1 MSPRPRRK
9 RKSYNPSVSDRRNAP
24 HPEPREIPPPVSF
37 ALLGALLGLGSPVGA
52 FLLRFYHA
60 EPRIFA
66 MWMEVELS
74 ANADFY
80 GYMGLGTVAAFA
92 FFGWYVGN
100 HIESHRVRNRNLRR
114 RVEELHLKS
123 VTDGL
128 TGAYSHAYL
137 QEVLGLELERA
148 KAEGGPLS
156 ILMMDLDDF
165 KKLNDGHGHLFGDR
179 VLKELTE
186 TASMNIRHE
195 DVLGRYGGEEFL
207 VIMPGADADIA
218 AAVAERVR
226 RSFERAGILPMRGE
240 GGTVTTTVSIG
251 AATYPGKGD
260 TDPRALISKAD
271 TNLYSAKRA
280 GKNKVVS

>member
-1 MSPRPRRK
+1 MSKRRQSA
-9 RKSYNPSVSDRRNAP
+9 R
-24 HPEPREIPPPVSF
+24 EPREVPPPVSF
-37 ALLGALLGLGSPVGA
+37 ALLGALMGLGSPVGA
-52 FLLRFYHA
+52 FILRWSHA

-66 MWMEVELS
+66 LWMEVELS

-80 GYMGLGTVAAFA
+80 GYMGLGTVAAFTV
-92 FFGWYVGN
+92 FGWYVGT
-100 HIESHRVRNRNLRR
+100 HIESHRVRNRDLRR
-114 RVEELHLKS
+114 RVDELHLKS

-137 QEVLGLELERA
+137 QEVLGLELAKA
-148 KAEGGPLS
+148 KAEGRPLS

-207 VIMPGADADIA
+207 VIMPGADAVTA
-218 AAVAERVR
+218 GMVAERVR
-226 RSFERAGILPMRGE
+226 KAFERAGILPMRGAA
-240 GGTVTTTVSIG
+240 GTVTTTVSIG
-251 AATYPGKGD
+251 AATYDGTGD
-260 TDPRALISKAD
+260 VDPRALISKAD

>member
-1 MSPRPRRK
+1 
-9 RKSYNPSVSDRRNAP
+9 VSDRRNAP
-24 HPEPREIPPPVSF
+24 AEPREVPPQVSF
-37 ALLGALLGLGSPVGA
+37 ALLGALLGLGSPIGA
-52 FLLRFYHA
+52 FILRWYHA

-80 GYMGLGTVAAFA
+80 GYMGLGTVGAFTV
-92 FFGWYVGN
+92 FGWYVGT
-100 HIESHRVRNRNLRR
+100 HIQSHRVRNRNLRQ

-148 KAEGGPLS
+148 KADGRPLS

-207 VIMPGADADIA
+207 VIMPGADAA
-218 AAVAERVR
+218 TSAAVAERVR
-226 RSFERAGILPMRGE
+226 RSFERAGILPMHGT
-240 GGTVTTTVSIG
+240 GGVVKTTVSIG
-251 AATYPGKGD
+251 AATYPGTGEVD
-260 TDPRALISKAD
+260 AHSMISKAD

>member
-1 MSPRPRRK
+1 M
-9 RKSYNPSVSDRRNAP
+9 SDRRHAP
-24 HPEPREIPPPVSF
+24 AEPREVPPPVSF
-37 ALLGALLGLGSPVGA
+37 ALLGALVGLGSPVGA
-52 FLLRFYHA
+52 FVMRWWHA
-60 EPRIFA
+60 EPRIFE

-80 GYMGLGTVAAFA
+80 GYMGLGTIAAFA
-92 FFGWYVGN
+92 FFGWYVGGQ
-100 HIESHRVRNRNLRR
+100 IQRHRVRNRALRQ
-114 RVEELHLKS
+114 RVDVLHLKS

-128 TGAYSHAYL
+128 TGAFSHAYL
-137 QEVLGLELERA
+137 QEVLTLELEKA
-148 KAEGGPLS
+148 KSERQPLS

-207 VIMPGADADIA
+207 VIMPGADAITA
-218 AAVAERVR
+218 GRVAERVR
-226 RSFERAGILPMRGE
+226 RSFERAGILPMKGA
-240 GGTVTTTVSIG
+240 GAVTTTVSIG
-251 AATYPGKGD
+251 AATYPGEGD
-260 TDPRALISKAD
+260 VDPRALISKAD

>member
-1 MSPRPRRK
+1 M
-9 RKSYNPSVSDRRNAP
+9 SDRRHVP
-24 HPEPREIPPPVSF
+24 HGEPREVPPTVSF
-37 ALLGALLGLGSPVGA
+37 ALLGAVLGLGSPLGA
-52 FLLRFYHA
+52 FVLRWWRA

-66 MWMEVELS
+66 MWLEVELS

-80 GYMGLGTVAAFA
+80 GYMGLGTVAAFTL
-92 FFGWYVGN
+92 FGWHVGA
-100 HIESHRVRNRNLRR
+100 HIQGHRVRSRDLRR
-114 RVEELHLKS
+114 RVDELHLKS

-137 QEVLGLELERA
+137 QEVLALELDRA
-148 KAEGGPLS
+148 KTEGRPLS

-186 TASMNIRHE
+186 TASMNVRHE

-207 VIMPGADADIA
+207 VIMPGADAVTA
-218 AAVAERVR
+218 GRVAERVR

-240 GGTVTTTVSIG
+240 GGAVTTTVSIG
-251 AATYPGKGD
+251 AATYTGEGD
-260 TDPRALISKAD
+260 AEPRSLIAKAD
-271 TNLYSAKRA
+271 ANLYSAKRA
-280 GKNKVVS
+280 GKNKVVG

>member
-1 MSPRPRRK
+1 M
-9 RKSYNPSVSDRRNAP
+9 SDRRNAP
-24 HPEPREIPPPVSF
+24 HPEPREVPPPVAF

-52 FLLRFYHA
+52 FLLRWYHA
-60 EPRIFA
+60 EPRIFE

-80 GYMGLGTVAAFA
+80 GYMGLGTVAAFTL
-92 FFGWYVGN
+92 FGWYVGT
-100 HIESHRVRNRNLRR
+100 HIESHKVRNSDLRR
-114 RVEELHLKS
+114 RVDELHLKS

-148 KAEGGPLS
+148 QAERRPLS

-207 VIMPGADADIA
+207 VIMPGADAETA
-218 AAVAERVR
+218 SAVAERVR

-240 GGTVTTTVSIG
+240 GGAVTTTVSIG
-251 AATYPGKGD
+251 AATYPGSGD
-260 TDPRALISKAD
+260 IDPRALISKAD
-271 TNLYSAKRA
+271 TNLYAAKRA

>member
-1 MSPRPRRK
+1 MSERRT
-9 RKSYNPSVSDRRNAP
+9 SS
-24 HPEPREIPPPVSF
+24 HGEPREVPPQVSF

-52 FLLRFYHA
+52 FILRWVHA

-80 GYMGLGTVAAFA
+80 GYMGLGTVGAFTM
-92 FFGWYVGN
+92 FGWYVGT
-100 HIESHRVRNRNLRR
+100 HIQGHRVRNRDLRQ
-114 RVEELHLKS
+114 RVDELALKS

-148 KAEGGPLS
+148 QAEGRPLS
-156 ILMMDLDDF
+156 ILMLDLDNF

-186 TASMNIRHE
+186 TASMNIRHD

-207 VIMPGADADIA
+207 VIMPGTDAETA
-218 AAVAERVR
+218 VLVAERVR

-240 GGTVTTTVSIG
+240 GGTVKTTVSIG
-251 AATYPGKGD
+251 AATYPGTGD
-260 TDPRALISKAD
+260 PDPRALISKAD

>member
-1 MSPRPRRK
+1 M
-9 RKSYNPSVSDRRNAP
+9 SDRRHAP
-24 HPEPREIPPPVSF
+24 AEPREVPPPVSF

-52 FLLRFYHA
+52 FLVRWWRA
-60 EPRIFA
+60 EPRIFE

-74 ANADFY
+74 SNVDFY
-80 GYMGLGTVAAFA
+80 GYMGLGTVAAFM
-92 FFGWYVGN
+92 FFGWYVGKQ
-100 HIESHRVRNRNLRR
+100 IQRHRVRNRELRKR
-114 RVEELHLKS
+114 MEVLHLKS

-128 TGAYSHAYL
+128 TGAFSHAYL
-137 QEVLGLELERA
+137 QEVLALELERA
-148 KAEGGPLS
+148 KAERQPLS

-207 VIMPGADADIA
+207 VIMPGADAVTA
-218 AAVAERVR
+218 GRVAERVR
-226 RSFERAGILPMRGE
+226 RSFERAGILPMKGE
-240 GGTVTTTVSIG
+240 GGVVTTTVSIG
-251 AATYPGKGD
+251 AATYPGDGD
-260 TDPRALISKAD
+260 IDPRALISKAD